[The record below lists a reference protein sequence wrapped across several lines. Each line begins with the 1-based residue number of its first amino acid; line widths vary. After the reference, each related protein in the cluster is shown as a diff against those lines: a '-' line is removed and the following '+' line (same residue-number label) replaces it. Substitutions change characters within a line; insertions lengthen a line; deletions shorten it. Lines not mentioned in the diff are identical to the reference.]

1 MAGNKKLKLTLNVLE
16 KFLVEKKSSIDENF
30 ILKSKLFNSLV
41 RDRIRV
47 ELSKIDVHWDD
58 TKDISIINLVNN
70 DSSSQPELVKTNKKP
85 ISEFGIDI
93 QSISELPK
101 TKDYWKDDF
110 YKNIFS
116 DYEIA
121 YALSKTNP
129 LETFAGIY
137 AIKEAIYKSN
147 NNEEINLI
155 ELDYS
160 TDKPVYKN
168 YILSVSHSNDYAIAS
183 ALYPELIESRSSDKL
198 KKKIEEHQI
207 ENNLII
213 EKINK
218 QNKKQKLL
226 FIILVISLIT
236 YIFLN
241 ELF

>member
-1 MAGNKKLKLTLNVLE
+1 MAGNKLKLTINVIE
-16 KFLVEKKSSIDENF
+16 KFLVEKKSSVDENF
-30 ILKSKLFNSLV
+30 ILNSKLFNSLI

-47 ELSKIDVHWDD
+47 ELLKIDVDWDD
-58 TKDISIINLVNN
+58 TKDVSILNLVNN
-70 DSSSQPELVKTNKKP
+70 ESSNESKIVKTKKKY

-93 QSISELPK
+93 QSISELPE

-121 YALSKTNP
+121 YALGKINP

-147 NNEEINLI
+147 NNEEVNSI

-160 TDKPVYKN
+160 IGKPLYKN
-168 YILSVSHSNDYAIAS
+168 YILSVSHSNNYAIAS
-183 ALYPELIESRSSDKL
+183 ALYLDAIESRSSDKL
-198 KKKIEEHQI
+198 KKQIEEYNN
-207 ENNLII
+207 ENNNLI
-213 EKINK
+213 ENINK
-218 QNKKQKLL
+218 QHKKQKYLL
-226 FIILVISLIT
+226 FILTITLIT

>member
-1 MAGNKKLKLTLNVLE
+1 MAGNKLKLTINVIE
-16 KFLVEKKSSIDENF
+16 KFLVDKSSSVDENF
-30 ILKSKLFNSLV
+30 VLKSKLFNSLV

-47 ELSKIDVHWDD
+47 ELSKIDVDWDD
-58 TKDISIINLVNN
+58 TKDISLLNLVNK
-70 DSSSQPELVKTNKKP
+70 DSSNQSELIKTYKKP

-93 QSISELPK
+93 QSISELPE

-129 LETFAGIY
+129 PETFAGIY

-147 NNEEINLI
+147 NNEEINSI

-160 TDKPVYKN
+160 MGKPVFKN
-168 YILSVSHSNDYAIAS
+168 YILSVSHSNNYAIAS
-183 ALYPELIESRSSDKL
+183 AFNSEAIESRISHKL
-198 KKKIEEHQI
+198 KKQIEEYQI
-207 ENNLII
+207 ENNITN
-213 EKINK
+213 EKINTQYK
-218 QNKKQKLL
+218 IQKKLL
-226 FIILVISLIT
+226 IVLTIILIT